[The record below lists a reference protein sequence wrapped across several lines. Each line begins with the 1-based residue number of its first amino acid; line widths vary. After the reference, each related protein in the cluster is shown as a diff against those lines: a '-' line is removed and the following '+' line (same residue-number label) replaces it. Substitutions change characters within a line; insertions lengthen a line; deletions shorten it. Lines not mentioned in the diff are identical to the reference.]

1 MSSVQLGTRSL
12 TVSHLDGWVFLTA
25 PWEDGPALQG
35 YLRRHDIGST
45 LIRDPERREAAL
57 DLRTNLSVPR
67 VAELLRE
74 WVRA

>member
-1 MSSVQLGTRSL
+1 MSSVELGTRNL

-25 PWEDGPALQG
+25 PWEDGPALQS
-35 YLRRHDIGST
+35 YLRQRGIGST

-67 VAELLRE
+67 VVELLRE
-74 WVRA
+74 WVAA